1 MNKKNKNK
9 EGKRGKSK
17 NVEDVKKINFRSS
30 KTKKIKSDG
39 LTLGDMKKEQ
49 EKELKIKNLISLV
62 IILSGL
68 FLGSLFVDVMSFIS
82 KSGYS
87 ERALR
92 EAEVFE
98 LGDKTW
104 VAYQEPVVKVEIL
117 VDKNREKC
125 PNCNADDI
133 LAWLKKFIPT
143 MVVEEIDYH
152 FEQGQKMIEE
162 YQLKTV
168 PTLIFDQNIQ
178 KSNFFNEDQ
187 VEEIFERKETKF
199 ILSSSALGLP
209 IGKYLEA
216 PGGLEGDML
225 IGKPE
230 AEIKLVTFFDFQCP
244 YSKIFY
250 QTVKEARAEFS
261 ADQLSLVFKN
271 FPLSLSNQSFNASL
285 VAQCA
290 YQQGK
295 FEPMADV
302 LFDKQEDW
310 SVANDIKFFD
320 RYVYQ
325 VNLDKKKFDECINSK
340 DIQNLVRDSVLQ
352 GEEYGINVTPASF
365 IGDDF
370 LDGVLQKNDI
380 VKAVESRLE

>member
-9 EGKRGKSK
+9 EGKSKKSK
-17 NVEDVKKINFRSS
+17 KEEAKKIIFRSS
-30 KTKKIKSDG
+30 KVKKEKSNG

-49 EKELKIKNLISLV
+49 EKDLKIKNLISLLIV
-62 IILSGL
+62 LSGL
-68 FLGSLFVDVMSFIS
+68 FLGSLFVDLMSFVS
-82 KSGYS
+82 KNGYS

-104 VAYQEPVVKVEIL
+104 VAYREPVVEVEIL
-117 VDKNREKC
+117 VDKNREEC

-133 LAWLKKFIPT
+133 LVWLKKFMPT
-143 MVVEEIDYH
+143 MVIGEIEYQS
-152 FEQGQKMIEE
+152 EKGIKMIEDYE
-162 YQLKTV
+162 LKTIPALV
-168 PTLIFDQNIQ
+168 FSQNIQ
-178 KSNFFNEDQ
+178 KSDFFNDEQ
-187 VEEIFERKETKF
+187 VEEIFEKKKDKF

-209 IGKYLEA
+209 IGKYLET
-216 PGGLEGDML
+216 PGALEGDIL
-225 IGKPE
+225 IGKSE
-230 AEIKLVTFFDFQCP
+230 AKIKLVTFFDFQCP

-250 QTVKEARAEFS
+250 QTVKEARAEFL

-271 FPLSLSNQSFNASL
+271 FPLSLINQSFNASL

-295 FEPMADV
+295 FEPVADI

-310 SVANDIKFFD
+310 SNAEDIKFFD

-325 VNLDKKKFDECINSK
+325 ANLDKKKFDECINSK
-340 DIQNLVRDSVLQ
+340 DSQNLVRDSVLQ

-365 IGDDF
+365 IGEDF
-370 LDGVLQKNDI
+370 LDGVLQKEEI
-380 VKAVESRLE
+380 VEAVKGRLE

>member
-1 MNKKNKNK
+1 MKKNKNK
-9 EGKRGKSK
+9 EGKKEKSK
-17 NVEDVKKINFRSS
+17 KEEVKKINFRSS
-30 KTKKIKSDG
+30 KTKKEKSDG
-39 LTLGDMKKEQ
+39 LTLSDMKKEQ
-49 EKELKIKNLISLV
+49 AKELKIKNLTSLLIV
-62 IILSGL
+62 LSGL
-68 FLGSLFVDVMSFIS
+68 FLGSLFVDVMSFVS

-104 VAYQEPVVKVEIL
+104 VAYQEPAVKVEIL
-117 VDKNREKC
+117 IDKNREEC
-125 PNCNADDI
+125 PTCNADDI

-152 FEQGQKMIEE
+152 SEQGKKAIDE
-162 YQLKTV
+162 YRLKTI
-168 PTLIFDQNIQ
+168 PALIFDQNIQ

-187 VEEIFERKETKF
+187 VEEIFERKENKF

-209 IGKYLEA
+209 IGKYLET
-216 PGGLEGDML
+216 PGDLEGDML

-302 LFDKQEDW
+302 LFDKQEEW
-310 SVANDIKFFD
+310 ATAEDIKFFD

-325 VNLDKKKFDECINSK
+325 VNLDKKKFDECVNSK

-365 IGDDF
+365 IDDDF
-370 LDGVLQKNDI
+370 LDGVLQKKDI
-380 VKAVESRLE
+380 VKAVRERLGKK

>member
-1 MNKKNKNK
+1 MKKNKNK
-9 EGKRGKSK
+9 EGKKEKSK
-17 NVEDVKKINFRSS
+17 KEEVKKINFRSS
-30 KTKKIKSDG
+30 KTKKERSSG
-39 LTLGDMKKEQ
+39 MTLEDMKKKQ
-49 EKELKIKNLISLV
+49 MRDSKIKNLISLV

-104 VAYQEPVVKVEIL
+104 VAYQEPTVKVEIL
-117 VDKNREKC
+117 IDKNREDC
-125 PNCNADDI
+125 PTCNADDI
-133 LAWLKKFIPT
+133 LVWLKKFIPT
-143 MVVEEIDYH
+143 MVVQEIDYH
-152 FEQGQKMIEE
+152 SEQGKRAIDE
-162 YQLKTV
+162 YQLKTI
-168 PTLIFDQNIQ
+168 PALIFDQNIQ

-187 VEEIFERKETKF
+187 VEEIFERKENKF

-209 IGKYLEA
+209 IGKYLET
-216 PGGLEGDML
+216 PGNLEGDML
-225 IGKPE
+225 IGKSE
-230 AEIKLVTFFDFQCP
+230 AQIKLVTFFDFQCP

-271 FPLSLSNQSFNASL
+271 FPLSLSNQSFNAAL

-290 YQQGK
+290 YDQGK

-310 SVANDIKFFD
+310 ATAEDIKYFD

-325 VNLDKKKFDECINSK
+325 VSLDKKKFDECVNSK
-340 DIQNLVRDSVLQ
+340 DSQNLVRDSVLQ

-380 VKAVESRLE
+380 VEAIGKRLENK

>member
-9 EGKRGKSK
+9 EGKSKKSK
-17 NVEDVKKINFRSS
+17 KEEVKKIIFRSS
-30 KTKKIKSDG
+30 KAKKEKSNG

-49 EKELKIKNLISLV
+49 EKDLKIKNLISLLIV
-62 IILSGL
+62 LSGL
-68 FLGSLFVDVMSFIS
+68 FLGSLFVDLMSFVS
-82 KSGYS
+82 KNGYS

-104 VAYQEPVVKVEIL
+104 VAYREPVVEVEIL
-117 VDKNREKC
+117 VDKNREEC

-133 LAWLKKFIPT
+133 LVWLKKFMPT
-143 MVVEEIDYH
+143 MVIVEIEYQSEKGI
-152 FEQGQKMIEE
+152 KMIEDYE
-162 YQLKTV
+162 LKTIPALV
-168 PTLIFDQNIQ
+168 FSQNIQ
-178 KSNFFNEDQ
+178 KSDFFNDEQ
-187 VEEIFERKETKF
+187 VEEIFEKKKDKF

-209 IGKYLEA
+209 IGKYLET
-216 PGGLEGDML
+216 PGALEGDIL
-225 IGKPE
+225 IGKSE
-230 AEIKLVTFFDFQCP
+230 AKIKLVTFFDFQCP

-250 QTVKEARAEFS
+250 QTVKEARAEFL

-295 FEPMADV
+295 FEPMADI

-310 SVANDIKFFD
+310 SNAEDIKFFD

-325 VNLDKKKFDECINSK
+325 ANLDKKKFDECINSK
-340 DIQNLVRDSVLQ
+340 DSQNLVRDSVLQ

-365 IGDDF
+365 IGEDF
-370 LDGVLQKNDI
+370 LDGVLQKEEI
-380 VKAVESRLE
+380 VEAVKERLE